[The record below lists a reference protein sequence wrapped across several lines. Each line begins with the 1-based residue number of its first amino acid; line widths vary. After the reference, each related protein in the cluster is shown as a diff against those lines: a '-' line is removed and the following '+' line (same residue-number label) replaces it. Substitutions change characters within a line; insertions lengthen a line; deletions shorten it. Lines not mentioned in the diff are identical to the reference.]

1 MKKQSHFS
9 PPTMGGSTLMA
20 IFAVVTLCVFA
31 LLSLS
36 TVLSQQRLSQAAAQ
50 SVQRYYEADLQAE
63 ETFAKLKN
71 GEITCENGTYHAV
84 YPISETQWL
93 ITEFENQDGQWQ
105 ILRWQTV
112 AQSPREADDSLPV
125 WTGNTP

>member
-1 MKKQSHFS
+1 MKKQSRFS

-71 GEITCENGTYHAV
+71 GEIPDENGTYHAV

-93 ITEFENQDGQWQ
+93 VAEFENQDGQWQ
-105 ILRWQTV
+105 ISRWQTL
-112 AQSPREADDSLPV
+112 AESPREADDSLPV

>member
-1 MKKQSHFS
+1 MKKQTRIS
-9 PPTMGGSTLMA
+9 PTVVGGSTLMA

-63 ETFAKLKN
+63 EAFAKLKT
-71 GEITCENGTYHAV
+71 GEIPCENGAYHAI

-93 ITEFENQDGQWQ
+93 ITEFENQDGQWH
-105 ILRWQTV
+105 ISRWQTV
-112 AQSPREADDSLPV
+112 AQNPREADDSLPV